1 LIRRQYPEHPFIGVG
16 GVVIAN
22 GRVLLIRRRS
32 PPLEGEWSI
41 PGGMLDLGET
51 ILEGVRREVAEET
64 GIEVHVRDLIEVFEK
79 ISQDATGRTQYHFV
93 VLDYLCEVI
102 RGEARAG
109 SDASDVA
116 WAAHSDLPE
125 YSLTAAATRVIAKAL
140 EMAAAS
146 GYSPSR

>member
-1 LIRRQYPEHPFIGVG
+1 
-16 GVVIAN
+16 
-22 GRVLLIRRRS
+22 
-32 PPLEGEWSI
+32 
-41 PGGMLDLGET
+41 MLDLGET

-64 GIEVHVRDLIEVFEK
+64 GIEVRVRDLIEVFEK

-102 RGEARAG
+102 RGEGRAG

-116 WAAHSDLPE
+116 WAAPSDLPA

-146 GYSPSR
+146 GYSPLPIGSG